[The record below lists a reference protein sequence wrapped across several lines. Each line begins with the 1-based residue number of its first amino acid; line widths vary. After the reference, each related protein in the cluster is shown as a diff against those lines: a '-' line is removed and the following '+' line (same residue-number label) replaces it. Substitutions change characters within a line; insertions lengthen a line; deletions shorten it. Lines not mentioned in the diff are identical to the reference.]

1 MLIKVCF
8 ELYWLSYPSN
18 VGYLSGFTIHN
29 YDTTR
34 ESQMTNRQNKTL
46 ISAEID
52 LDDYFKKPASP
63 RQKQYEA
70 IRAIAIDGESI
81 EDAAKR
87 YGYKTGTVYSMLR
100 DAKAGKIELFPAVK
114 KGPQQKRTDPD
125 MRDKIIEYRKMRLST
140 PDIQDR
146 LAEDT
151 IKISSRTVE
160 RILKD
165 TGYGKLKRRTN
176 KELGITL
183 KNNIIPDRSEHL
195 NFSELEPFNIDCPSV
210 GCFFFIPYI
219 LESGV
224 IDIVQEC
231 EMPNSSDIGS
241 MQACLSMLLLKLM
254 GRKRLSHI
262 GSYDREPGLGIF
274 AGLNVLPK
282 PTYMNTY
289 SCRCSESQVMDLQSK
304 VITSLKKKYPD
315 FYSSDYIN
323 LDFHSI
329 PHFGDESEMEKVW
342 CGARG
347 KTMKGANT
355 VFVQDSQSNTILYT
369 RADILR
375 NEEADEIKKFVTYW
389 KKINGNVNETL
400 VFDCKFTAYG
410 VLDELEDDKIKFITL
425 RKRYAT
431 LIKDTLD
438 LPSSE
443 WEKIRLSIPKRKY
456 NKVSVHE
463 SEVKLKQCNN
473 TFRQIA
479 VKDHGRSKPTFIITN
494 DKNLSMK
501 DILEVYARRWRVEN
515 KLAELVTFFN
525 LNALSSPIMI
535 RIHFD
540 ILWTLIADTL
550 YHRFAR
556 DLRRFETN
564 IAPTIFRKF
573 IDMPGRVVYD
583 GDKFVIK
590 IRKRAHTPV
599 LKEVEKLQKPIKV
612 PWLSGKTVEIIW
624 TA

>member
-1 MLIKVCF
+1 MA
-8 ELYWLSYPSN
+8 
-18 VGYLSGFTIHN
+18 
-29 YDTTR
+29 
-34 ESQMTNRQNKTL
+34 NRQNKTL
-46 ISAEID
+46 INAEFD
-52 LDDYFKKPASP
+52 VVDYFKNPASP

-70 IRAIAIDGESI
+70 IRAVVIGGESI
-81 EDAAKR
+81 EDVAVR
-87 YGYKTGTVYSMLR
+87 YGYKASTVYSQLR
-100 DAKAGKIELFPAVK
+100 DARAGKIKLFPVVK
-114 KGPQQKRTDPD
+114 KGPQQKRTNPD
-125 MRDKIIEYRKMRLST
+125 VQDKIIAYRKMRLSVF
-140 PDIQDR
+140 DIQDR

-151 IKISSRTVE
+151 IIISSRTVE
-160 RILKD
+160 RVLKD

-176 KELGITL
+176 KELGITI
-183 KNNIIPDRSEHL
+183 NNKVIPDRSEHL
-195 NFSELEPFNIDCPSV
+195 NFSKLEPFNTDCPSV

-224 IDIVQEC
+224 IDILQEC
-231 EMPNSSDIGS
+231 GMPDSSNIGS
-241 MQACLSMLLLKLM
+241 TQACLSMLLLKLM

-262 GSYDREPGLGIF
+262 GSYDREPGFGIF

-389 KKINGNVNETL
+389 KKINGNVDETL

-425 RKRYAT
+425 RKRYAK

-438 LPSSE
+438 IPPSE
-443 WEKIRLSIPKRKY
+443 WKKIHLSIPKRKY

-479 VKDHGRSKPTFIITN
+479 VKDHGRTKPTFIITN
-494 DKNLSMK
+494 NKDLSMK
-501 DILEVYARRWRVEN
+501 NILEAYAKRWRVEN
-515 KLAELVTFFN
+515 KLSELVAFFN

-550 YHRFAR
+550 YHRFAQ

-583 GDKFVIK
+583 GNKFVIK

-599 LKEVEKLQKPIKV
+599 LKEVEKLQRPIKV

>member
-1 MLIKVCF
+1 MLIKVRIDN
-8 ELYWLSYPSN
+8 YWLFCPSN
-18 VGYLSGFTIHN
+18 TGYLSNFVIHIHN
-29 YDTTR
+29 IIL

-46 ISAEID
+46 IDSGVN
-52 LDDYFKKPASP
+52 LVDYFEKPASQ
-63 RQKQYEA
+63 RQKQYEI
-70 IRAIAIDGESI
+70 IRAIAIGCESI
-81 EDAAKR
+81 EGAAKR
-87 YGYKTGTVYSMLR
+87 YGYKASSVYSLLR
-100 DAKAGKIELFPAVK
+100 DVRVGKIKLFPTVK
-114 KGPQQKRTDPD
+114 KGPQQKRTSLDVC
-125 MRDKIIEYRKMRLST
+125 DKIIEYRKMRLST
-140 PDIQDR
+140 SDIQDR

-165 TGYGKLKRRTN
+165 AGYGKLKRRNN
-176 KELGITL
+176 KELGITA
-183 KNNIIPDRSEHL
+183 KNKIIPDRSEHL
-195 NFSELEPFNIDCPSV
+195 DFSELEPFNMDCPSA

-219 LESGV
+219 LESGI
-224 IDIVQEC
+224 IDIVKEC
-231 EMPNSSDIGS
+231 EMPDSSDIGS
-241 MQACLSMLLLKLM
+241 TQACLSMLLLKLM

-262 GSYDREPGLGIF
+262 GAYDREPGLGIF

-289 SCRCSESQVMDLQSK
+289 SCRCSESQVMNLQNK
-304 VITSLKKKYPD
+304 VITGLKKKYPA

-329 PHFGDESEMEKVW
+329 PHYGDESEMEKVW

-375 NEEADEIKKFVTYW
+375 NEEADEVKKFVAYW
-389 KKINGNVNETL
+389 KNMNDRVNETL
-400 VFDCKFTAYG
+400 VFDCKFTAYK

-425 RKRYAT
+425 RKRYAR

-438 LPSSE
+438 IPENE

-456 NKVSVHE
+456 QKVSVHE
-463 SEVKLKQCNN
+463 SEVKLKDCNN
-473 TFRQIA
+473 IFRQIV
-479 VKDHGRSKPTFIITN
+479 VKDHGRSKPTFIVTN
-494 DKNLSMK
+494 NKDLPMK
-501 DILEVYARRWRVEN
+501 DVLEVYARRWRVEN
-515 KLAELVTFFN
+515 KLAELVAFFN

-550 YHRFAR
+550 YHRFAL

-583 GDKFVIK
+583 GNKFVIK

-599 LKEVEKLQKPIKV
+599 LKEVEKLQKRFKV
-612 PWLSGKTVEIIW
+612 PWLSDKIVGIVW

>member
-1 MLIKVCF
+1 MI
-8 ELYWLSYPSN
+8 
-18 VGYLSGFTIHN
+18 
-29 YDTTR
+29 
-34 ESQMTNRQNKTL
+34 NRQNKTL
-46 ISAEID
+46 INAVMV
-52 LDDYFKKPASP
+52 DYFKNPASTK
-63 RQKQYEA
+63 QKQYEA
-70 IRAIAIDGESI
+70 IRAIVIDEESI
-81 EDAAKR
+81 EDTAER
-87 YGYKTGTVYSMLR
+87 YGYKTSTIYALLR
-100 DAKAGKIELFPAVK
+100 DARTGRIELFPTIK
-114 KGPQQKRTDPD
+114 KGPQQKRTNPD
-125 MRDKIIEYRKMRLST
+125 VQDKIIEYRKMRLST
-140 PDIQDR
+140 SDIQER
-146 LAEDT
+146 LAEET
-151 IKISSRTVE
+151 ITISSRTVE

-176 KELGITL
+176 KELGITV
-183 KNNIIPDRSEHL
+183 KNEIIPDRSEHL
-195 NFSELEPFNIDCPSV
+195 NFSKLKPFNIDCPAI

-219 LESGV
+219 LESGI
-224 IDIVQEC
+224 IDIVKEC
-231 EMPNSSDIGS
+231 GMPDSCDIGS
-241 MQACLSMLLLKLM
+241 SQACLSMLLLKLI

-262 GSYDREPGLGIF
+262 GSYDREPGLGVF

-289 SCRCSESQVMDLQSK
+289 SCRCSESQVMNLQSK
-304 VITSLKKKYPD
+304 VIAGLKKKYPD
-315 FYSSDYIN
+315 FYNSDYIN

-389 KKINGNVNETL
+389 KNINGNVNETL
-400 VFDCKFTAYG
+400 VFDCKFTAYK

-425 RKRYAT
+425 RKRYVK
-431 LIKDTLD
+431 LIKNTLD
-438 LPSSE
+438 IPPNE
-443 WEKIRLSIPKRKY
+443 WVKINLSIPKRKY

-463 SEVKLKQCNN
+463 SEIKLKQCNN

-494 DKNLSMK
+494 NKNLSMK

-515 KLAELVTFFN
+515 KLAEVVTFFN

-550 YHRFAR
+550 YHRFAQ
-556 DLRRFETN
+556 DLRRFENN

-583 GDKFVIK
+583 GNKFVIK

-599 LKEVEKLQKPIKV
+599 LKEVKKLQNPINI
-612 PWLSGKTVEIIW
+612 PWLADKTVEILW